1 MAKRRGSKKKKQMI
15 IAVVAIVLVIAIV
28 LGVCWYFLIY
38 SKGLTIG
45 EFLHSLGIGTTH
57 PSDDDSGNTPPEEA
71 VSGNMRRSSRPISP
85 FTSSRPKSG
94 RAAIARSSRSA
105 IQRC

>member
-1 MAKRRGSKKKKQMI
+1 MAKRRGSKKKKQAM

-45 EFLHSLGIGTTH
+45 EFYITSA
-57 PSDDDSGNTPPEEA
+57 SGRRAPRTMIRA
-71 VSGNMRRSSRPISP
+71 IRRLKRRSAATWRRSSLPISP

-94 RAAIARSSRSA
+94 RAAIVRSSRSA